1 MTIRKSIWIERSPEI
16 SFKVFCEDIGEWWPG
31 GFGGKDSRLCLAREV
46 GGRFYEVRVDGSEYE
61 IGRVTAYQP
70 PSIVAFS
77 WRAPSWDVT
86 TQVEIRFS
94 AEAGGTRVELEHS
107 GWEQDAKTRDA
118 RGNYDSG
125 WGTILGHYQ
134 AVFAAPPD
142 QKEDVSPREIARPK
156 PR

>member
-1 MTIRKSIWIERSPEI
+1 MTICKSIWIARSPEN

-31 GFGGKDSRLCLAREV
+31 GFGGKDSRLCLEREA
-46 GGRFYEVRVDGSEYE
+46 GGRFYEVRADGTEYE

-77 WRAPSWDVT
+77 WRAPSWDVI

-107 GWEQDAKTRDA
+107 GWELDAKTRDA

-134 AVFAAPPD
+134 AAFETTPD
-142 QKEDVSPREIARPK
+142 QKGDRP
-156 PR
+156 

>member
-1 MTIRKSIWIERSPEI
+1 MTIRKSIWIARSPEI
-16 SFKVFCEDIGEWWPG
+16 SFKVFCEDMGEWWPG
-31 GFGGKDSRLCLAREV
+31 GFGGKDSRLFLEGEV
-46 GGRFYEVRVDGSEYE
+46 GGRFYELRADGTEYD

-70 PSIVAFS
+70 PSLVAFT

-94 AEAGGTRVELEHS
+94 AEAGGTQLELEHS
-107 GWEQDAKTRDA
+107 GWEQSAKTGEA

-134 AVFAAPPD
+134 AAFPAPHD
-142 QKEDVSPREIARPK
+142 QKGESR
-156 PR
+156 